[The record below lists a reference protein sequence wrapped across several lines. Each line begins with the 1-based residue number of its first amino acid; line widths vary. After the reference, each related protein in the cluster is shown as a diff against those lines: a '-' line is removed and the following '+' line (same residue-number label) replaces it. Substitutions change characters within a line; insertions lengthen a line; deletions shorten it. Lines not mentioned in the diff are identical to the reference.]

1 MTPIMGLEAEMATL
15 HDSNDQKEQNKKS
28 VGRKPQHNLSQPP
41 PPPLTKQRERERE
54 RETD

>member
-41 PPPLTKQRERERE
+41 PPPLTKQRERERL
-54 RETD
+54 TD